1 MKIAVQ
7 HLLSQPEGAVENYSL
22 EAENLTIDETQ
33 AQVTGQAVLTHLDDL
48 ILVQIKGEVQITQ
61 PCSRCLK
68 EITLT
73 IPLNFAKEFKEERSL
88 HSGRDDRGEILKYR
102 EVGPGQSQ
110 DDEVMN
116 ALSVQDDGEA
126 YLIVDGEIDLALPI
140 TEEIIANT
148 PIRALCR
155 EDCQGLCPKCG
166 ANLNDNPCKCDK
178 VEFEIFNKINL

>member
-73 IPLNFAKEFKEERSL
+73 IPLNFAKEFKEERSFD
-88 HSGRDDRGEILKYR
+88 SARPGRG
-102 EVGPGQSQ
+102 SAQ
-110 DDEVMN
+110 DDN
-116 ALSVQDDGEA
+116 RSDGEA

>member
-73 IPLNFAKEFKEERSL
+73 IPLNFAKEFKEERSFD
-88 HSGRDDRGEILKYR
+88 SARPGRG
-102 EVGPGQSQ
+102 SAQ
-110 DDEVMN
+110 DDK
-116 ALSVQDDGEA
+116 AGKTLSVQDDGGGGR
-126 YLIVDGEIDLALPI
+126 VQ
-140 TEEIIANT
+140 
-148 PIRALCR
+148 R
-155 EDCQGLCPKCG
+155 EHP
-166 ANLNDNPCKCDK
+166 
-178 VEFEIFNKINL
+178 EIFAIS